1 MLWVTCSMNADL
13 LLNKG
18 SIGVSEFKS
27 VNSNP
32 KRGRRRRKKRIPD
45 LEDNDVSWNYL
56 LLIKN
61 TIMRK
66 ELICSN

>member
-1 MLWVTCSMNADL
+1 MNADL
-13 LLNKG
+13 LLNREG
-18 SIGVSEFKS
+18 IDASEFKS

-32 KRGRRRRKKRIPD
+32 KRGRRRRRRRIPD
-45 LEDNDVSWNYL
+45 LEDNTNWNCL